1 LFSPSEGSLVSE
13 TRQGPIPERLKG
25 PLAIHEDASPLASG
39 WGDGGRSIA
48 AGDGGRAAG
57 AAQLAAARNGAM
69 EIHRRAGSTKG
80 TLARLRALQNIVP
93 APRPISIK

>member
-1 LFSPSEGSLVSE
+1 
-13 TRQGPIPERLKG
+13 LKG
-25 PLAIHEDASPLASG
+25 RLAIHADASSLACG

-48 AGDGGRAAG
+48 AGTAGRAAG

-80 TLARLRALQNIVP
+80 L
-93 APRPISIK
+93 